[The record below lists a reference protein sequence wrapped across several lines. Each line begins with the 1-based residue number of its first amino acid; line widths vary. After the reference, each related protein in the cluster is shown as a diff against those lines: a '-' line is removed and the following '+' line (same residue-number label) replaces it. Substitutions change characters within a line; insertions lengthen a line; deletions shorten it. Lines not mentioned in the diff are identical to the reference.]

1 MSESTVVI
9 RVDDELKI
17 AFASAAKAADRTA
30 SQLLRDFMRDFVSRQ
45 SQQKEYEHWLQE
57 KVDLSRKALQE
68 GSVVDNEDVEAYFAE
83 RRAKSMR

>member
-9 RVDDELKI
+9 RVDEELKI

-45 SQQKEYEHWLQE
+45 THQQEYEQWLQE
-57 KVDLSRKALQE
+57 KVDLSCKALNE
-68 GSVVDNEDVEAYFAE
+68 GKITDNEAVEAYFAE
-83 RRAKSMR
+83 RRSKLIR

>member
-45 SQQKEYEHWLQE
+45 SQQKEYEQWLQE

-68 GSVVDNEDVEAYFAE
+68 GRVVDNEDVEAYFAE
-83 RRAKSMR
+83 RRAKPMR

>member
-17 AFASAAKAADRTA
+17 AFASAAKAADRTG

-45 SQQKEYEHWLQE
+45 SQQKEYEQWLQE

-68 GSVVDNEDVEAYFAE
+68 GRVVDNEDVEAYFAE

>member
-45 SQQKEYEHWLQE
+45 SQQKEYEQWLQE

-68 GSVVDNEDVEAYFAE
+68 GREVDNEDVEAYFAE

>member
-45 SQQKEYEHWLQE
+45 SQQKEYEQWLQE

-68 GSVVDNEDVEAYFAE
+68 GRVVDNEDVEAYFAE

>member
-45 SQQKEYEHWLQE
+45 SQQKEYEQWLQE

-68 GSVVDNEDVEAYFAE
+68 GRMVDNEDVEAYFAE

>member
-45 SQQKEYEHWLQE
+45 SQQKEYEQWLQE

-68 GSVVDNEDVEAYFAE
+68 GRVVDNEDVEDYFAE

>member
-45 SQQKEYEHWLQE
+45 SQQKEYEQWLQV

-68 GSVVDNEDVEAYFAE
+68 GRVVDNEDVEAYFAE

>member
-1 MSESTVVI
+1 MSESIVVI

-45 SQQKEYEHWLQE
+45 SQQKEYEQWLQE

-68 GSVVDNEDVEAYFAE
+68 GRVVDNEDVEAYFAE

>member
-45 SQQKEYEHWLQE
+45 SQQKEYEQWLQE

-68 GSVVDNEDVEAYFAE
+68 GRVVENEDVEAYFAE

>member
-9 RVDDELKI
+9 RVDDELKM

-45 SQQKEYEHWLQE
+45 SQQKEYEQWLQE

-68 GSVVDNEDVEAYFAE
+68 GRVVDNQDVEAYFAE
-83 RRAKSMR
+83 RRVKSMR

>member
-45 SQQKEYEHWLQE
+45 SQQKEYEQWLQE
-57 KVDLSRKALQE
+57 KVHLSRKALQE
-68 GSVVDNEDVEAYFAE
+68 GRVVDNVDVEAYFAE

>member
-45 SQQKEYEHWLQE
+45 SQQKEYEQWLQE
-57 KVDLSRKALQE
+57 KIDLSRKALQE
-68 GSVVDNEDVEAYFAE
+68 GRVVDNEDVEAYFAE

>member
-45 SQQKEYEHWLQE
+45 SQQKEYEQWLQE

-68 GSVVDNEDVEAYFAE
+68 GRVVDNVDVEAYFAE

>member
-9 RVDDELKI
+9 RVDEELKI

-45 SQQKEYEHWLQE
+45 THQKEYEQWLQE
-57 KVDLSRKALQE
+57 KVDLSRKALNE
-68 GSVVDNEDVEAYFAE
+68 GKITDNEAVETYFAE
-83 RRAKSMR
+83 RRSKLIR